1 MRVKLTIKHNIFER
15 AAKAPTAATAAA
27 TTTIPKAYTTN
38 IRKIRTHAF

>member
-15 AAKAPTAATAAA
+15 AAKAPTAPTAA